1 MEQDRDESPNG
12 RSGTATGNY
21 RSTLNR
27 LRYGR
32 LFSPENFRKRK
43 KTILGAVMG
52 LLVIGALLLWWRSTF
67 TESTDDAQI
76 DGHIN
81 PISAR
86 VSGHVVRIDFRD
98 YQYVQAGVL
107 LVEIDP
113 ADYRVALQRAEAEYA
128 DAVSGAE
135 AASMNVPI
143 SSVSTRSG
151 IESAAANADNARAGV
166 LAAKKQ
172 FEAARA
178 GLRQREAENFKVQ
191 KDLVRYRNL
200 VERDVIPRQQYDQA
214 VATATVS
221 SAAVDAARAQATA
234 AREQVAQAHG
244 RLRQA
249 EAELAAARTGPQ
261 QVSVVRSK
269 AGSAE
274 ATVKRYKAALE
285 QAKLN
290 LGYTRVTSPVSGVV
304 GKRTVEVGQNVEP
317 GQVLLSI
324 VPLDDIWVT
333 ANFKETQLGKMRPGQ
348 KVKISVDT
356 YGKTYDG
363 HVESIAGASGARFSL
378 FPPENATGN
387 YVKVVQRIPVKI
399 VFEKGQDREHLLR
412 PGMSVIP
419 VVRVK

>member
-1 MEQDRDESPNG
+1 MEQDKDESPNG
-12 RSGTATGNY
+12 RSGTTAGY
-21 RSTLNR
+21 FRSTLRR
-27 LRYGR
+27 LRSGR
-32 LFSPENFRKRK
+32 LFSPENIRKRK
-43 KTILGAVMG
+43 KAILGTVIG
-52 LLVIGALLLWWRSTF
+52 LLVIGALLLWWRSTY

-86 VSGHVVRIDFRD
+86 VSGHVVRINFRD
-98 YQYVQAGVL
+98 YQYVQAGAL

-113 ADYRVALQRAEAEYA
+113 ADYRVALERAEAEYA
-128 DAVSGAE
+128 DAVAGAE
-135 AASMNVPI
+135 AARMNVPI

-151 IESAAANADNARAGV
+151 IESAAANAANARAGV
-166 LAAKKQ
+166 LAAEKQ
-172 FEAARA
+172 LEAARA

-234 AREQVAQAHG
+234 AMEQVAQARG

-269 AGSAE
+269 AESAE
-274 ATVKRYKAALE
+274 ATVKRYKAARD

-290 LGYTRVTSPVSGVV
+290 LGYTRVTAPVSGVV
-304 GKRTVEVGQNVEP
+304 GKRSVEVGQNVEP

-356 YGKTYDG
+356 YGNTYDG

-399 VFEKGQDREHLLR
+399 VIEKGQDRDHLLR

>member
-1 MEQDRDESPNG
+1 MDSEQKDSG
-12 RSGTATGNY
+12 RPEEETAASETEA
-21 RSTLNR
+21 RPKRALF
-27 LRYGR
+27 GR
-32 LFSPENFRKRK
+32 LFLSENVRKRK
-43 KTILGAVMG
+43 KALLGAAAGIIV
-52 LLVIGALLLWWRSTF
+52 LGALLLWWRSTY

-86 VSGHVVRIDFRD
+86 VGGHVLKLDFRD
-98 YQYVQAGVL
+98 YQYVEAGAV

-113 ADYRVALQRAEAEYA
+113 TDYRVALERAEAEYA
-128 DAVSGAE
+128 DALAGAR
-135 AASMNVPI
+135 AARTNVPI
-143 SSVSTRSG
+143 SSVSSRSG
-151 IESAAANADNARAGV
+151 IESAAANAANADAGV
-166 LAAKKQ
+166 VAAEKQ
-172 FEAARA
+172 LEAARA
-178 GLRQREAENFKVQ
+178 GLRQRAAENVRLQ

-200 VERDVIPRQQYDQA
+200 VERDVIPLQQYDQA
-214 VATATVS
+214 VAAATVAA
-221 SAAVDAARAQATA
+221 AAVDAARAQVTA
-234 AREQVAQAHG
+234 ARELVVQARG

-249 EAELAAARTGPQ
+249 EAELASARTGPQ
-261 QVSVVRSK
+261 QVSVVRSR
-269 AGSAE
+269 AESAE
-274 ATVKRYKAALE
+274 ATVKRYRAALD
-285 QAKLN
+285 QARLN
-290 LGYTRVTSPVSGVV
+290 LGYTRVTAPVAGVV

-333 ANFKETQLGKMRPGQ
+333 ANFKETQLKRMRPGQ

-356 YGKTYDG
+356 YDRTYDG

-399 VFEKGQDREHLLR
+399 VFEKGQDKEHLLR
-412 PGMSVIP
+412 PGMSVQP

>member
-1 MEQDRDESPNG
+1 MESERDEAPIGQNG
-12 RSGTATGNY
+12 SAARNF
-21 RSTLNR
+21 RSTLHR
-27 LRYGR
+27 FGVGR
-32 LFSPENFRKRK
+32 LFSPENIRKRE
-43 KTILGAVMG
+43 KTILGAVIAF
-52 LLVIGALLLWWRSTF
+52 LLIGVLLFWWRSTY

-86 VSGHVVRIDFRD
+86 VTGHVVQIDFRD
-98 YQYVQAGVL
+98 YQYVQAGAV

-113 ADYRVALQRAEAEYA
+113 TDYRVALERAEAEYA
-128 DAVSGAE
+128 DAVAGAQ
-135 AASMNVPI
+135 AARMNVPI

-151 IESAAANADNARAGV
+151 IESAAANAANARAGV
-166 LAAKKQ
+166 VAAEKQ
-172 FEAARA
+172 LEAARA
-178 GLRQREAENFKVQ
+178 GLRQKEAEDVRTQ
-191 KDLVRYRNL
+191 KDLARYRNL
-200 VERDVIPRQQYDQA
+200 VQRDVIPRQQYDQA
-214 VATATVS
+214 VAAATVS

-234 AREQVAQAHG
+234 AMEQVAQARG

-249 EAELAAARTGPQ
+249 EAELASARTGPQ

-269 AGSAE
+269 AESAD
-274 ATVKRYKAALE
+274 AAVKRYKAALD
-285 QAKLN
+285 QARLN
-290 LGYTRVTSPVSGVV
+290 LGYTRVTAPVSGVV

-333 ANFKETQLGKMRPGQ
+333 ANFKETQLKRMRPGQ

-356 YGKTYDG
+356 YGRTYDG

-399 VFEKGQDREHLLR
+399 AFEKGQDREHLLR